1 MFVNIPTGHNA
12 RNEHDSA
19 FFAHRNELAEARHHA
34 MMLALGAHQ
43 PKAHPPVRR
52 RPHRGMLPDVDLSNV
67 VVDPSYRPLFG
78 RIAALIGRLAGRLG
92 ATRPAAGTMPG
103 GNS

>member
-1 MFVNIPTGHNA
+1 MFVNILNGHSA

-19 FFAHRNELAEARHHA
+19 FFAHRNEIAEARHHA

-43 PKAHPPVRR
+43 PEAQPPVRQ
-52 RPHRGMLPDVDLSNV
+52 RPHRGMLPDVDMSVV

-78 RIAALIGRLAGRLG
+78 RIAALIGRLAGRSG
-92 ATRPAAGTMPG
+92 AARPAAGTMSG
-103 GNS
+103 GKS

>member
-1 MFVNIPTGHNA
+1 MFANIPNGHNA

-19 FFAHRNELAEARHHA
+19 FSAHRNEIAEARHRA

-43 PKAHPPVRR
+43 PKANPPVRQ
-52 RPHRGMLPDVDLSNV
+52 RPHRGMLPDVDMSNV

-78 RIAALIGRLAGRLG
+78 RIKALIGRLVGRSG
-92 ATRPAAGTMPG
+92 AARPAARPVSG
-103 GNS
+103 GNR